1 MSKKLEKN
9 GLWESS
15 RMMLPEH
22 REALVERRTPKTE
35 TPDKPKMPT
44 EEELKLIRSY
54 ALLPIM
60 LTIVESNYRN
70 IEASS
75 YPLKKL
81 YITAT
86 QILLNRIHADLVK
99 VRKALR
105 KRSIKVYEDEKND
118 GNIRFRFVCRGYE
131 DSFAM
136 IRDVVRAEISVRI
149 AQYIAGIFQ
158 ERANEHHL
166 P

>member
-22 REALVERRTPKTE
+22 RQALVERRAPKAE
-35 TPDKPKMPT
+35 PPDKPKLPT
-44 EEELKLIRSY
+44 EEELKLIRSF
-54 ALLPIM
+54 ALLPIV
-60 LTIVESNYRN
+60 LTIVESNYLSMDN
-70 IEASS
+70 TSS
-75 YPLKKL
+75 PLKKL

-86 QILLNRIHADLVK
+86 QILMNRIHGDLVE
-99 VRKALR
+99 VRKALKER
-105 KRSIKVYEDEKND
+105 GIKVYEDEKND
-118 GNIRFRFVCRGYE
+118 GTIRFRFICRGYE

-149 AQYIAGIFQ
+149 SRYIAAVFQ
-158 ERANEHHL
+158 EHTNKIK
-166 P
+166 